1 MFRNYLFPEASKI
14 DAGKKSRHASY
25 IKVMSLFFG
34 LMLGLGLTAQAFAQ
48 GGARGA
54 IAGSVKDPS
63 GAAINKAQVQASKN
77 QTAQTSGRGQP
88 TLMAVSMRRFCQSES
103 IGSSSRQ
110 PVFQNWKRRMSRSR

>member
-25 IKVMSLFFG
+25 IKVMSLLFG
-34 LMLGLGLTAQAFAQ
+34 LMLGLGLAAQAFAQ

-63 GAAINKAQVQASKN
+63 GAAINKAQVQVINK
-77 QTAQTSGRGQP
+77 QTGATERTVTTNADGSFNA
-88 TLMAVSMRRFCQSES
+88 TLLP
-103 IGSSSRQ
+103 IGIYR
-110 PVFQNWKRRMSRSR
+110 VVITATG